1 MTPDIIPGA
10 GQPLFAD
17 DPGDG
22 SSGPAFPI
30 VGVGASAGGIEALE
44 GLFRGIPERP
54 GFAMVI
60 VTHLNPQRGSV
71 LHEIIARYTSLDVR
85 VAVDGADIEID
96 SVHVLPADAILGIR
110 NGRLSVTRQDNTHRE
125 RKPIDVFFS
134 ALAIDHNELAAG
146 IVLSGGD
153 GDGTIG
159 IKAIKERGGLTLAQ
173 IADGTGPQHPS
184 MPESA
189 ISTGMIDFA
198 IPVEEMGAKLAHFA
212 RSVGNPGGVEPRS
225 LHGEEALLED
235 ARHEIYAVLRSE
247 MGHDFAGYK
256 IKTFARRVQR
266 RMQIVQLDAIESYLE
281 RLRRDPQEVAA
292 LFRDLLINVTNFFRD
307 GEAFEALAEQVIP
320 KLFEG
325 RSDDDTVRLWVPGC
339 STGEE
344 VFSLAI
350 LVCEHLETLTV
361 APRVQLFATDID
373 EHALT
378 IARAARYPAAL
389 LDNVSG
395 ERKAKFFV
403 LDGSSYL
410 LNKSVRDLCVFS
422 PHSVIRDPP
431 FSQIDLISCR
441 NLLIYFGV
449 EVQNQVLP
457 TFHYAL
463 RPGGYLFLGTS
474 ENIGHYADMFGSVD
488 KKQRI
493 FRSRAGGS
501 GAVRLPLAITTPRW
515 VGRGGEI
522 AARAGASGSMA
533 LRQAVEAQV
542 LERFSP
548 AHVVVNRDGDVVF
561 YSART
566 GKYLEAAAGQPTRQ
580 ILTMARKGLR
590 LDLYAAFR
598 EAVETSRSIRRERLA
613 VEGDDGRVQRVTL
626 TVDPLRDRADT
637 DPLFLI
643 LFEDEGPTQTWE
655 DAFGGLGPLDDGAA
669 IQLERE
675 LRDTRER
682 LQSMIEEYETAIEE
696 LKSSNEELVSVNEE
710 VQSSNEELEA
720 SKEELQS
727 LNEELHTVNA
737 QLTGKIDALD
747 LANSDLQNLFDSA
760 DLATVFLDSKL
771 VIRSFT
777 PSVTRMFNILPG
789 DRGRPITDLASRVH
803 LPGFIDDLSSVLRDG
818 KAIEHRVDQDG
829 GTGNYLMRLSAYRD
843 LYQSVEGVVVT
854 FVDITTLARAETRQ
868 AVLIAELQHRT
879 RNLLAMVQAI
889 AVQTLGKG
897 GSMESYM
904 HRLSALGRV
913 QSLISKATNEDVDL
927 GDIVRLELQAHVA
940 DDDRITVT
948 GPPVTLRL
956 EQVQTFALA
965 LHELATNALKHG
977 ALKVETGRLAV
988 TWSISD
994 EQAGGPYLVLDWI
1007 ETGVTI
1013 LPEIIERRGYGRQL
1027 IERALSFAL
1036 RADTRFL
1043 FGDEGVSC
1051 RIVMPLKDQHG

>member
-1 MTPDIIPGA
+1 MILDIALTTEDPS
-10 GQPLFAD
+10 LD
-17 DPGDG
+17 DIQATTL
-22 SSGPAFPI
+22 SGRAFPI
-30 VGVGASAGGIEALE
+30 VGVGASAGGVEALE
-44 GLFRGIPERP
+44 GLFKGIPERP

-60 VTHLNPQRGSV
+60 VTHLNPQRTSV
-71 LHEIIARYTSLDVR
+71 LHEIVARYTSLDVR
-85 VAVDGADIEID
+85 VAVDGAEIEID

-110 NGRLSVTRQDNTHRE
+110 DGRLSVIRPEGTRRE

-134 ALAIDHNELAAG
+134 ALAIDHSELAVG
-146 IVLSGGD
+146 IILSGGD
-153 GDGTIG
+153 GDGALG
-159 IKAIKERGGLTLAQ
+159 IKAIKEHGGLTLAQ
-173 IADGTGPQHPS
+173 VADGSGPQHPS

-212 RSVGNPGGVEPRS
+212 RSVRTSDGNEPGSAGS
-225 LHGEEALLED
+225 AEALLED
-235 ARHEIYAVLRSE
+235 ARREIYAVLRSE

-256 IKTFARRVQR
+256 IKTFIRRVQR
-266 RMQIVQLDAIESYLE
+266 RMQIVQLDAIDSYVE

-307 GEAFEALAEQVIP
+307 AEAFEALAEQVIP
-320 KLFEG
+320 KLFDG
-325 RSDDDTVRLWVPGC
+325 RTEDDTVRFWIPGC

-350 LVCEHLETLTV
+350 LVREHLQTLTI

-389 LDNVSG
+389 LDSVSA

-403 LDGSSYL
+403 LDGGSYL

-580 ILTMARKGLR
+580 ILTMA
-590 LDLYAAFR
+590 
-598 EAVETSRSIRRERLA
+598 
-613 VEGDDGRVQRVTL
+613 
-626 TVDPLRDRADT
+626 
-637 DPLFLI
+637 
-643 LFEDEGPTQTWE
+643 
-655 DAFGGLGPLDDGAA
+655 
-669 IQLERE
+669 
-675 LRDTRER
+675 
-682 LQSMIEEYETAIEE
+682 
-696 LKSSNEELVSVNEE
+696 
-710 VQSSNEELEA
+710 
-720 SKEELQS
+720 
-727 LNEELHTVNA
+727 
-737 QLTGKIDALD
+737 
-747 LANSDLQNLFDSA
+747 
-760 DLATVFLDSKL
+760 
-771 VIRSFT
+771 
-777 PSVTRMFNILPG
+777 
-789 DRGRPITDLASRVH
+789 
-803 LPGFIDDLSSVLRDG
+803 
-818 KAIEHRVDQDG
+818 
-829 GTGNYLMRLSAYRD
+829 
-843 LYQSVEGVVVT
+843 
-854 FVDITTLARAETRQ
+854 
-868 AVLIAELQHRT
+868 
-879 RNLLAMVQAI
+879 
-889 AVQTLGKG
+889 
-897 GSMESYM
+897 
-904 HRLSALGRV
+904 
-913 QSLISKATNEDVDL
+913 
-927 GDIVRLELQAHVA
+927 
-940 DDDRITVT
+940 
-948 GPPVTLRL
+948 
-956 EQVQTFALA
+956 
-965 LHELATNALKHG
+965 
-977 ALKVETGRLAV
+977 
-988 TWSISD
+988 
-994 EQAGGPYLVLDWI
+994 
-1007 ETGVTI
+1007 
-1013 LPEIIERRGYGRQL
+1013 
-1027 IERALSFAL
+1027 
-1036 RADTRFL
+1036 
-1043 FGDEGVSC
+1043 
-1051 RIVMPLKDQHG
+1051 